1 MEYNDYQKLHYNSLF
16 PKVKKQPKKYALFN
30 GSERVLEGEYGLLVH
45 KKRQMVAD
53 GRLEY
58 LLKIKAI

>member
-1 MEYNDYQKLHYNSLF
+1 MYNKYQSMHYNSLF

-30 GSERVLEGEYGLLVH
+30 GSEKVLEGNYGLLVH
-45 KKRQMVAD
+45 KKQQMILE
-53 GRLEY
+53 GRLSY